1 MTEDREREPKMRMQ
15 VLVLLWLPFRI
26 DGNVA
31 AWIVKI
37 KHDHLFN
44 SFRLIN
50 FNKTS
55 GTFTIEMALIW
66 YSILCVFFNFHT
78 TCVTFW
84 LLSGPFSNT
93 PSHLFFFSFQVP
105 LENLDYHYYLPLLFD
120 GLRETTHPYVFI
132 AVNGIE
138 DLLSK
143 GGSKKILPVVP
154 QLIIPIKSKHIMYVL
169 CTFKAKL

>member
-1 MTEDREREPKMRMQ
+1 MCN
-15 VLVLLWLPFRI
+15 VLAIIWPVQQHT
-26 DGNVA
+26 
-31 AWIVKI
+31 K
-37 KHDHLFN
+37 
-44 SFRLIN
+44 SLI
-50 FNKTS
+50 
-55 GTFTIEMALIW
+55 
-66 YSILCVFFNFHT
+66 
-78 TCVTFW
+78 
-84 LLSGPFSNT
+84 
-93 PSHLFFFSFQVP
+93 FFSFQVP